1 MLNEQQLGEYID
13 AHFTDTLFRLE
24 TLDAYGVNEDFQRYM
39 TGQSGPRSTW
49 PEVIRNEVADGRYT
63 YRVHVVH
70 GPLSDY
76 LRYEFEWC
84 YVPNA
89 AAGELIR
96 VLDTSEQHK
105 PDNAEFD
112 EDFWIVDDTHLIRMH
127 YAPDGEFVGASLA
140 DAELLSAYR
149 AVRDAAWR
157 TATDFHDYWRRH
169 PHYHRDRHQP
179 AA

>member
-1 MLNEQQLGEYID
+1 MLNEQQLGEFID
-13 AHFTDTLFRLE
+13 QHFSSTLFRLE
-24 TLDAYGVNEDFQRYM
+24 TLENYGANEDFQRYLA
-39 TGQSGPRSTW
+39 GQSGPTSNW
-49 PEVIRNEVADGRYT
+49 PEVIRREVAGDRYT

-70 GPLSDY
+70 SPLSDY

-105 PDNAEFD
+105 SHMVFD
-112 EDFWIVDDTHLIRMH
+112 EDFWLVDDTHLIRMH
-127 YAPDGEFVGASLA
+127 YAPDGEFVGATLG
-140 DAELLSAYR
+140 DAELMPQYR
-149 AVRDAAWR
+149 AARDAAWT

-169 PHYHRDRHQP
+169 PHYHRDRNQP

>member
-1 MLNEQQLGEYID
+1 MLNEQQLGEFID
-13 AHFTDTLFRLE
+13 QHFTSTLFRLE
-24 TLDAYGVNEDFQRYM
+24 TLASYGANEDFRRYVA
-39 TGQSGPRSTW
+39 GQSGPTSTW
-49 PEVIRNEVADGRYT
+49 PEVIRSEVAGGRYT
-63 YRVHVVH
+63 YRVHVVRS
-70 GPLSDY
+70 PLTDY

-105 PDNAEFD
+105 PAAVLD
-112 EDFWIVDDTHLIRMH
+112 EDFWIIDDSYLIRMH
-127 YAPDGEFVGASLA
+127 YASDGEFVGASVA
-140 DAELLSAYR
+140 DPQLLPQYR
-149 AVRDAAWR
+149 AARDSAWT

-169 PHYHRDRHQP
+169 PHYHRDRTQP